1 MKEYFVTQVEV
12 WNQEFRVMAES
23 EADAITKVKAGE
35 GEFGDC
41 FEYVETLDV
50 LIKD

>member
-12 WNQEFRVMAES
+12 WRQEIRVLADS
-23 EADAITKVKAGE
+23 EDEAIARVKAGE
-35 GEFGDC
+35 GEFGDS

-50 LIKD
+50 LIDK